1 MNKKTVLLIIGLL
14 IIAMGVLAL
23 LPGMSMG
30 SEPMWHTIAKLVL
43 GVVAVFI
50 ALKNEKA
57 VGITTMIVGVVLV
70 VMGLLGLIHES
81 QYFQR
86 SDLAFSGC
94 SGCRFD
100 RFDIGYTEV
109 NFKIFAFVTETAFCF
124 FEAVSVDL

>member
-1 MNKKTVLLIIGLL
+1 
-14 IIAMGVLAL
+14 MGVLAL
-23 LPGMSMG
+23 LPGMNMG
-30 SEPMWHTIAKLVL
+30 SEPMWHAIAKLVL

-57 VGITTMIVGVVLV
+57 VGITTVIVSGIGCYGFVRI
-70 VMGLLGLIHES
+70 IHES

-100 RFDIGYTEV
+100 RFDIGCTEV
-109 NFKIFAFVTETAFCF
+109 NFKIFAFVTETAFF
-124 FEAVSVDL
+124 F